1 MARQAAV
8 QYINFYT
15 SGTEAAQLEPVRKK
29 PVTLPKPRRAKRMVL
44 YVDPVAIM
52 GIAVACVLLVSMMV
66 GLVRLVSA
74 RQEAVVMENYVQSLQ
89 AENEQLQQAYRSGY
103 DAEEIRRI
111 ALAKGMI
118 PVEEAKHI
126 TITPQEPVVEAE
138 MSAWESFWSGL
149 KGLFA

>member
-1 MARQAAV
+1 MARQTAI
-8 QYINFYT
+8 QYINLYT

-52 GIAVACVLLVSMMV
+52 GIAVACVLLVCMMV
-66 GLVRLVSA
+66 GLARLAVA
-74 RQEAVVMENYVQSLQ
+74 RRDAVIMENYVQSLQ
-89 AENEQLQQAYRSGY
+89 AENEQLQEAYSSGY

-111 ALAKGMI
+111 ALARGMI

-126 TITPQEPVVEAE
+126 AISLQEPVADEE
-138 MSAWESFWSGL
+138 MSAWVSFWSGL

>member
-29 PVTLPKPRRAKRMVL
+29 PVTLPKPRRAKRTVL

-52 GIAVACVLLVSMMV
+52 GIAVAGVLLVCMMV
-66 GLVRLVSA
+66 GLVRLAAA
-74 RQEAVVMENYVQSLQ
+74 RQEAVVMESYVQSLQ
-89 AENEQLQQAYRSGY
+89 TENEQLQQAYHSGY

-126 TITPQEPVVEAE
+126 TITVQEPVSDEE
-138 MSAWESFWSGL
+138 MSAWEAFWSGL